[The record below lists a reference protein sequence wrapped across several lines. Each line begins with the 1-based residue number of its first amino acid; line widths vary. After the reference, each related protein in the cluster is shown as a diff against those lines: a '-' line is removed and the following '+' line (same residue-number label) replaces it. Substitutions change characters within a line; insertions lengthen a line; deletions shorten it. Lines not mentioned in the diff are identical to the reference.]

1 MLFTLR
7 NQVPDQNLNISPLN
21 IAPNR
26 RYSYLKDKLQ
36 NGLQRFIA
44 HESFGGIL
52 LAFCVIL
59 AMVVANSPYKELYFW
74 LQKIEF
80 GVVVQEFELKIE
92 LLHFVNDVLMSFFF
106 LLVGLEMKREILYG
120 ELAGFK
126 KVSFSVLAALGG
138 IIVPIMVYM
147 YFTHNTSYE
156 RGFGIAMSTDTAFA
170 LGVILLLGDRVPK
183 IVKIFLV
190 TLAVADDLGAISV
203 IALFYSES
211 IQMFWVYLSLIIV
224 MVLGYCN
231 FRDTKH
237 LSLYFLLGI
246 LLWICVYLSGIHV
259 TIAAV
264 LLALIIP
271 GRTRVNRKYFAN
283 MFHEFERI
291 KRITNNGAD
300 ILHTT
305 EQKQGF
311 WKSTFINI
319 KNFMASS
326 SAHNINMAKASEIV
340 YMLDTIGTY
349 SRYAQNPLLRLEHAL
364 QPLCAYFIVPA
375 FAFMNAGVEID
386 LDATH
391 NLLSNEV
398 VLGTAFGLV
407 VGKPIGI
414 FLFAYL
420 GEKLNLSVRPE
431 GLSNAHVLAVG
442 MISGVGF
449 TMSIFVANLAYK
461 DDLSAIDLS
470 KISIL
475 IASTIAVVLGIL
487 FMSFATK
494 PQQDTKNNTEF

>member
-1 MLFTLR
+1 MIQKIPTH
-7 NQVPDQNLNISPLN
+7 
-21 IAPNR
+21 PNR

-36 NGLQRFIA
+36 YDLQRFIA

-52 LAFCVIL
+52 LGVCLVL
-59 AMVVANSPYKELYFW
+59 AMVVANSPYSEWYLW
-74 LQKIEF
+74 LQKFEF
-80 GVVVQEFELKIE
+80 GIFFGELELKVE
-92 LLHFVNDVLMSFFF
+92 LLHFINDVLMSFFF

-138 IIVPIMVYM
+138 IAVPIVM
-147 YFTHNTSYE
+147 YLCFTHGTLYE
-156 RGFGIAMSTDTAFA
+156 KGFGIAMSTDTAFA

-203 IALFYSES
+203 IALFYSDS
-211 IQMFWVYLSLIIV
+211 IEPFWVCLSLVVIAL
-224 MVLGYCN
+224 LGYCN

-237 LSLYFLLGI
+237 LSLYFLLGTI
-246 LLWICVYLSGIHV
+246 LWICVYLSGIHV

-300 ILHTT
+300 ILHVQ

-311 WKSTFINI
+311 WKSTFKNI
-319 KNFMASS
+319 KNFMTSS
-326 SAHNINMAKASEIV
+326 STHNVNMAKASELV

-364 QPLCAYFIVPA
+364 QPLCAYFIVPI
-375 FAFMNAGVEID
+375 FAFMNAGVA
-386 LDATH
+386 LDMESMESILTNH
-391 NLLSNEV
+391 V
-398 VLGTAFGLV
+398 VLGTTFGLV
-407 VGKPIGI
+407 LGKPIGI

-431 GLSNAHVLAVG
+431 GLNNFHVIAVG
-442 MISGVGF
+442 AISGVGF

-461 DDLSAIDLS
+461 DDLAAIDLS

-475 IASTIAVVLGIL
+475 IASAIAVVLGITL
-487 FMSFATK
+487 MALATRK
-494 PQQDTKNNTEF
+494 KNVAPEDFLKVVS